1 MTPGLLA
8 ECRRVLPAIR
18 GRATL
23 PATNDEIE
31 AIIAAKFATY
41 RQPERTPAEWAMFW
55 TDYHTVLADVPGS
68 ALKAAMD
75 AILKDPEIEFLPKPA
90 KLREIALMT
99 ENRAVRAFDRA
110 RQAIELADA
119 PRAEETVK
127 VPLPDLKMRGPRPE
141 PSHAEKERV
150 RREMR
155 EYIAQDDAR
164 KAAQAAKA
172 KANLPDS
179 SGPVTESGL
188 TEAMKAKIIKDHN
201 GPLERNDEWSGK

>member
-1 MTPGLLA
+1 M
-8 ECRRVLPAIR
+8 
-18 GRATL
+18 

-31 AIIAAKFATY
+31 AIVGAKFATY

-75 AILKDPEIEFLPKPA
+75 AILKDPKIEFLPKPA

-119 PRAEETVK
+119 PRTEETVK
-127 VPLPDLKMRGPRPE
+127 VPLPDVTMRGPRPE
-141 PSHAEKERV
+141 PTQAEKDHV
-150 RREMR
+150 RRQMR
-155 EYIAQDDAR
+155 DYIAQDEAR
-164 KAAQAAKA
+164 KAAQVAARKA
-172 KANLPDS
+172 DMPSS
-179 SGPVTESGL
+179 SGPATESGL
-188 TEAMKAKIIKDHN
+188 TEAMKAKIAKD
-201 GPLERNDEWSGK
+201 RAA

>member
-1 MTPGLLA
+1 MLA
-8 ECRRVLPAIR
+8 ECRRVLPAIKV
-18 GRATL
+18 RATL
-23 PATNDEIE
+23 PAENAEIE
-31 AIIAAKFATY
+31 AIIGAKFATY

-55 TDYHTVLADVPGS
+55 TDYHTVLADVPAS

-75 AILKDPEIEFLPKPA
+75 AILKDPKIEFLPKPA

-110 RQAIELADA
+110 RQAVEMADA

-127 VPLPDLKMRGPRPE
+127 VPLPDVVMRGTRPE
-141 PSHAEKERV
+141 PTQAEKDRV

-155 EYIAQDDAR
+155 EFIAQDDAR

-172 KANLPDS
+172 KANLPDT
-179 SGPVTESGL
+179 SGPVTESGI
-188 TEAMKAKIIKDHN
+188 TEAMKSKLTKD
-201 GPLERNDEWSGK
+201 RAA